1 MVRVARRTR
10 ELPWD
15 QDNHPGSP
23 ELSEHPTPRTTAAAP
38 AGSTTATLDD
48 RYGRTAGRSRRTRFI
63 AIVVAAAIV
72 VVFGAWVIWA
82 GPGQTSHGLD
92 SDDVGYRIVSAHRA
106 TVDSQVSVDPGT
118 TAKCAVQ
125 VLDKSYTIVGWKVVT
140 LPPATER
147 TRTIT
152 TTVNTTTRGVTGLI
166 HTCWV
171 P

>member
-1 MVRVARRTR
+1 VAHGGR

-23 ELSEHPTPRTTAAAP
+23 ELSEQLNPSTTAA
-38 AGSTTATLDD
+38 LDD
-48 RYGRTAGRSRRTRFI
+48 RYGRIAGRSRRTRTI
-63 AIVVAAAIV
+63 AIAAAAAIV

-92 SDDVGYRIVSAHRA
+92 SDDVGYEILSAHEA
-106 TVDSQVSVDPGT
+106 VVHSQVSVDPGT
-118 TAKCAVQ
+118 PAECTVQ
-125 VLDKSYTIVGWKVVT
+125 VLDKSYTIVGWKTVT
-140 LPPATER
+140 LPPTTER
-147 TRTIT
+147 SRTIT
-152 TTVNTTTRGVTGLI
+152 TDVNTTTRGVTGLI

>member
-1 MVRVARRTR
+1 MHVARIGVRVAHGER

-23 ELSEHPTPRTTAAAP
+23 ELSEQHHA
-38 AGSTTATLDD
+38 ATLDD
-48 RYGRTAGRSRRTRFI
+48 RYGRTPGRARRTRTI
-63 AIVVAAAIV
+63 AIAAAAAIV

-92 SDDVGYRIVSAHRA
+92 TEDVGYEILSAHKA
-106 TVDSQVSVDPGT
+106 VVHSQVSVDPGT
-118 TAKCAVQ
+118 KTECAVQ
-125 VLDKSYTIVGWKVVT
+125 VLDKSYTIVGWKTVS
-140 LPPATER
+140 LPAATER
-147 TRTIT
+147 SRSISTE
-152 TTVNTTTRGVTGLI
+152 VDTTTRGVTGLI

>member
-1 MVRVARRTR
+1 VGSGSEVAHGRR

-23 ELSEHPTPRTTAAAP
+23 ELSEQLNP
-38 AGSTTATLDD
+38 STTATLDD
-48 RYGRTAGRSRRTRFI
+48 RYGRTAGRSRRTRTI
-63 AIVVAAAIV
+63 AIAAAAAIV

-92 SDDVGYRIVSAHRA
+92 SDDVGYQILSTHKAVVH
-106 TVDSQVSVDPGT
+106 SQVSVDPGT
-118 TAKCAVQ
+118 AAECTVQ
-125 VLDKSYTIVGWKVVT
+125 VLDKSYTIVGWKTVT
-140 LPPATER
+140 LPPTTER
-147 TRTIT
+147 SRTIT
-152 TTVNTTTRGVTGLI
+152 TDVNTTTRGVTGLI

>member
-1 MVRVARRTR
+1 MAHGKR

-23 ELSEHPTPRTTAAAP
+23 ELSEQLNP
-38 AGSTTATLDD
+38 STTATLDD
-48 RYGRTAGRSRRTRFI
+48 RYGRTAGRSRRTRTI
-63 AIVVAAAIV
+63 AIAAAAAIV

-92 SDDVGYRIVSAHRA
+92 SDDVGYQILSTHKAVVH
-106 TVDSQVSVDPGT
+106 SQVSVDPGT
-118 TAKCAVQ
+118 AAECTVQ
-125 VLDKSYTIVGWKVVT
+125 VLDKSYTIVGWKTVT
-140 LPPATER
+140 LPPTTTR
-147 TRTIT
+147 SRTIT
-152 TTVNTTTRGVTGLI
+152 TDVNTTTRGVTGLI